1 MLMRPMSLY
10 ESGESNGQISI
21 MDLFDNPDININDCE
36 SSLTIDDLIFAAC
49 RGGWPDSLNQKTREG
64 KLFENLYAA
73 GAILE
78 GFNPLKEGCGAGVSI
93 LSAMYIAEQILSK

>member
-1 MLMRPMSLY
+1 MPRTEHNGTTATCSNHNPTNLS
-10 ESGESNGQISI
+10 ESKPTTRSVV
-21 MDLFDNPDININDCE
+21 
-36 SSLTIDDLIFAAC
+36 
-49 RGGWPDSLNQKTREG
+49 WREG
-64 KLFENLYAA
+64 KILENLYAT